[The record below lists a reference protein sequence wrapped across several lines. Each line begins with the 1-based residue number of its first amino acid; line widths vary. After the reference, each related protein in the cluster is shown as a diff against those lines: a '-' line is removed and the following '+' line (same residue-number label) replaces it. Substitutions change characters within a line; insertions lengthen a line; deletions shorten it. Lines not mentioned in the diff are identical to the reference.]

1 MVPVVSLLLV
11 VALSLFV
18 TRVATVILVH
28 TGLSRESARFQARS
42 AFTGVGFT
50 TGEAEAV
57 VRHPVRRK
65 VVTTLMLLGNAG
77 LATAVAS
84 LILGLSGGADPTG
97 RAVRLAAMLAGVGVL
112 FWASTNRWADRKL
125 SALVSWALHRY
136 TRLDVRDYG
145 SLLEL
150 SGPYRVVELHVQ
162 DDDWLAEETLASLDL
177 RAEGVVVLGVR
188 RPSGRYLGVPSG
200 GTEVRPGDVLV
211 CYGRREAIDAIDERR
226 RGWAGESEHREAVRQ
241 QTAEAEREQRED
253 AASAEEERQIAE
265 RERSMADD
273 ADREEETD
281 GEAEPGKDGGHPR
294 AGDEGDAPAKADRSR
309 NGHPSR

>member
-18 TRVATVILVH
+18 TRVATTVLVH

-84 LILGLSGGADPTG
+84 LILGFNDGDDAVG
-97 RAVRLAAMLAGVGVL
+97 RFWRLAMMFAGVGVL
-112 FWASTNRWADRKL
+112 MWASTNAWVDRRL
-125 SALVSWALHRY
+125 SVLVSWALDRY

-150 SGPYRVVELHVQ
+150 WGPYRVVELEVD
-162 DDDWLAEETLASLDL
+162 DDDWLANETLGSLAL
-177 RAEGVVVLGVR
+177 RSEGIVVLGIR
-188 RPSGRYLGVPSG
+188 RPSGRYLGVPG
-200 GTEVRPGDVLV
+200 GDSEVRPGDVLV
-211 CYGRREAIDAIDERR
+211 CYGKVEAIEAIDERR
-226 RGWAGESEHREAVRQ
+226 RGWLGESEHRQAVRQ
-241 QTAEAEREQRED
+241 RSAEAERE
-253 AASAEEERQIAE
+253 
-265 RERSMADD
+265 
-273 ADREEETD
+273 REEDKEST
-281 GEAEPGKDGGHPR
+281 EAEKR
-294 AGDEGDAPAKADRSR
+294 AAAETRPAAE
-309 NGHPSR
+309 